1 MSVALIGT
9 CNTLE
14 LDDNRKF
21 IERHAERALARLNC
35 ADSTSHGI
43 KMRNFP
49 DALTVKDEQG
59 KDVLIKAS
67 AICDVRTVRAF
78 LRTIGLQDLT
88 IASYVVDELA
98 IEYMIYLRTDY
109 RKKNK
114 NSKYYLIEI
123 QDDKDWLE
131 SICTFAMA
139 ECIGWNKRDQD
150 AFVDDRAATLV
161 DLGFFLRR
169 VRGYAHEAP
178 NHMAKHNE
186 DDQKAEETASL
197 LQSKIAEIVEQ
208 LAARDL
214 PGYSLDPLPAGVP
227 APLLLPMGEKKR
239 GGKAS
244 E

>member
-1 MSVALIGT
+1 MQALI
-9 CNTLE
+9 NIDSSLA
-14 LDDNRKF
+14 LSDNDKF
-21 IERHAERALARLNC
+21 IERHAERTLARLNC

-43 KMRNFP
+43 KMRNFS
-49 DALTVKDEQG
+49 DVLIVKDEQG
-59 KDVLIKAS
+59 KDVTIKAS

-78 LRTIGLQDLT
+78 LRTLGLQDLT
-88 IASYVVDELA
+88 VASYRVTGLA
-98 IEYMIYLRTDY
+98 KEYVAYLRTDY

-114 NSKYYLIEI
+114 NSKYYLII
-123 QDDKDWLE
+123 LE
-131 SICTFAMA
+131 NDVNWFENICVFSIA
-139 ECIGWNKRDQD
+139 ECIGWNKRDKE

-186 DDQKAEETASL
+186 DAQKAEETASL
-197 LQSKIAEIVEQ
+197 LQSKIAEIVEL
-208 LAARDL
+208 LAAKDL
-214 PGYSLDPLPAGVP
+214 PGYELDPLPAGVP

-239 GGKAS
+239 GKAD